1 MKYFIYT
8 INCLLLIMIPVAF
21 VFAPMKPQTGM
32 SKTEVQTKMLK
43 SVVIK
48 SNNKKEDKKID
59 KEEKK
64 EEVKKEEKQEEKKVD
79 TKEETKRIIPKS
91 KPVYKQQVQR
101 TQPRVAPKPTPAKP
115 KTDVLET
122 LKGKMSGYGPDCK
135 GCSGNLASGINARNG
150 NIYYKDKKYGKIRI
164 VAGDRKYKFGTIV
177 RIKNSKAG
185 NNIIAIV
192 LDRGGNIGI
201 GKKFLFDL
209 LYASSKEASKYEV
222 SYNVTFEILRYGY

>member
-1 MKYFIYT
+1 MKYFIYV
-8 INCLLLIMIPVAF
+8 INCLLLIIIPVAF
-21 VFAPMKPQTGM
+21 VFTPIAPQTGV
-32 SKTEVQTKMLK
+32 SKTSVETKMLK

-48 SNNKKEDKKID
+48 SNKDNKKEDKKVT

-64 EEVKKEEKQEEKKVD
+64 AEVKEEKQQEVPKKRVV
-79 TKEETKRIIPKS
+79 TNQPVRQTQPKVVS
-91 KPVYKQQVQR
+91 KPVQS
-101 TQPRVAPKPTPAKP
+101 KPITN
-115 KTDVLET
+115 VLET
-122 LKGKMSGYGPDCK
+122 IKGKMSGYGPDCK
-135 GCSGNLASGINARNG
+135 GCSGRLASGINAKNG
-150 NIYYKDKKYGKIRI
+150 NIYYNDKKYGKIRI

-192 LDRGGNIGI
+192 LDRGSSIGI

-209 LYASSKEASKYEV
+209 LYASEKDAKKYEV

>member
-21 VFAPMKPQTGM
+21 VFTPMRPQTGM

-48 SNNKKEDKKID
+48 SNNKNKD
-59 KEEKK
+59 KEVKK
-64 EEVKKEEKQEEKKVD
+64 EEVKEEKKQEEKKVE

-91 KPVYKQQVQR
+91 KPVYRQQVQR
-101 TQPRVAPKPTPAKP
+101 TQPRVVSKPAPAKP
-115 KTDVLET
+115 KSDVLET
-122 LKGKMSGYGPDCK
+122 LKGNMSGYGPDCK

-164 VAGDRKYKFGTIV
+164 VAGDKKYKFGTIV
-177 RIKNSKAG
+177 RIKNSKVG
-185 NNIIAIV
+185 NNIIAVV
-192 LDRGGNIGI
+192 LDRGSSIGI
-201 GKKFLFDL
+201 GKTFLFDL
-209 LYASSKEASKYEV
+209 LYSSSKEAAKYEV